1 MFGAPE
7 PEIWTAGGD
16 PRRRRAFGG
25 IWSEE
30 DDGMWTVDQWINGPD
45 YIAG

>member
-25 IWSEE
+25 DLVGGGRW
-30 DDGMWTVDQWINGPD
+30 DVDG
-45 YIAG
+45 